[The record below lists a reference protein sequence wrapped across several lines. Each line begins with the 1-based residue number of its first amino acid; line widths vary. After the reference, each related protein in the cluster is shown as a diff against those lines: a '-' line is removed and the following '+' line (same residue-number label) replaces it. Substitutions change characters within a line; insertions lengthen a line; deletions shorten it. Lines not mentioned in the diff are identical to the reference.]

1 MELRERMSNI
11 YGNFIWWQGV
21 VEDRIKDPLMLGRCR
36 VRILGYHTDD
46 KLEIPTD
53 ELPWATIMQ
62 PTTSAAMS
70 GIGTTPIGPVEGTWV
85 IGFFRDGE
93 NAQEPVIMGTV
104 GGKPEDIPD
113 RAKGFND
120 PKGKYPI
127 HLDGKVED
135 FDTSKLARGTG
146 KMPLSDVGLDVH
158 AEDSDSLKYK
168 RQTRMRGIPK
178 ALAGNMADASIEDT
192 EDDFYKFDGE
202 DGDGF
207 GYWNEPNP
215 RYGGTEDSADEFDTT
230 RDIYVDLKDGSGQ
243 VIGRES
249 QTIGSSSYPMN
260 HVRQSESGH
269 IEEWDD
275 TPGAQRLHKFH
286 RSGTFEEIQASGAR
300 ITKVVGDDYELVTNK
315 KVFIDGTCDIT
326 VMSDARIQVQGSLVH
341 EIFGNY
347 HLNVHGD
354 MRTKISGNQV
364 TEVLSAR
371 KTVIN
376 EDDDVTVGRSQSIT
390 VGAEGEG
397 SCSFIVT
404 ETYGVQANEIMLDT
418 GGAITITGGGN
429 ISLACPKAIG
439 LISANTNIAGTSTL
453 SLSATPGPV
462 NIHSASMIN
471 IGLALTPVINIAS
484 TPAGMVN
491 ILSTFIDAVAL
502 GQINMAAPHI
512 NLMGEMVVSVSAPAI
527 AEVSLIHVVESGMI
541 YLN

>member
-1 MELRERMSNI
+1 MAI
-11 YGNFIWWQGV
+11 YGNFVWWQGV
-21 VEDRIKDPLMLGRCR
+21 VEDRIDPLMLGRCR

-46 KLEIPTD
+46 KLEIPTNC
-53 ELPWATIMQ
+53 LPWATIMQ

-146 KMPLSDVGLDVH
+146 KMTLSDVGLDVH

-168 RQTRMRGIPK
+168 RKTRMRGIPK

-192 EDDFYKFDGE
+192 EDDFYKFLGE
-202 DGDGF
+202 DNDGF

-230 RDIYVDLKDGSGQ
+230 RDIYVDLKDGGGQ

-249 QTIGSSSYPMN
+249 QTIGSSMYPMN

-275 TPGAQRLHKFH
+275 TPGAQRLHRYHK
-286 RSGTFEEIQASGAR
+286 SGTFEEIQASGER
-300 ITKVVGDDYELVTNK
+300 IVKVVGHTDYELVRNK

-376 EDDDVTVGRSQSIT
+376 EDDDVTIGRSQSIT
-390 VGAEGEG
+390 VGADGGG
-397 SCSFIVT
+397 SCSFTVA
-404 ETYGVQANEIMLDT
+404 ETYGVNAQEIGLDT
-418 GGAITITGGGN
+418 TGDINLTSGDN
-429 ISLACPKAIG
+429 ISLGAVSTVG
-439 LISANTNIAGTSTL
+439 VISANTHIGAAAGVHIAGTAFVNL
-453 SLSATPGPV
+453 QSAFMV
-462 NIHSASMIN
+462 NV
-471 IGLALTPVINIAS
+471 GFALTPVINIAS
-484 TPAGMVN
+484 TPGLGAIN
-491 ILSTFIDAVAL
+491 ILGVFITNVGAEMISL
-502 GQINMAAPHI
+502 GAPSINSAGI
-512 NLMGEMVVSVSAPAI
+512 VVSTEATAI
-527 AEVSLIHVVESGMI
+527 AELGGVHVMESGLI
-541 YLN
+541 FLN